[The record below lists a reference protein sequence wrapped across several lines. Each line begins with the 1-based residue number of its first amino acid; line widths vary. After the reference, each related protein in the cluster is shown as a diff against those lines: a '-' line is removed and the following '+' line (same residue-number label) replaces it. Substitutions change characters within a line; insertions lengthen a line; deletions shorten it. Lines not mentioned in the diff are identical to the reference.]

1 MIRKARTPT
10 RLLAGMSAL
19 ILVLGALIGGLSASA
34 VLERISGS
42 AYGESVAI
50 TTVLGTTV
58 LSGPMP
64 TAGPFDQPTSFSAG
78 PTSLASAAVPGLL
91 TTGVLTV
98 QTAGTLATGVNSSAT
113 VATVNAL
120 AGALTATAVSSQC
133 AVEPNLGGP
142 SGSTTLTNA
151 FLAGVPLAV
160 NPLPNTSLT
169 LSVGTAGSIATG
181 TVTLNEQTF
190 DLTQPTTAVTVNAI
204 HVRITAG
211 TILALFPGATSIDII
226 ISHVECDAVV
236 VPVGT
241 VVTPPP
247 GVVTPTPTPVGAT
260 PTPTPTPVGATP
272 TPTPVGAT
280 PTPFATPT
288 PVVVITTPAPV
299 ATPSPAAASTA
310 AAAAATRAPAAAT
323 TTSARSGLPATS
335 TAAGAGGLG
344 LALVALGLAFLRRRQ
359 TTR

>member
-133 AVEPNLGGP
+133 AVEPNLGGT
-142 SGSTTLTNA
+142 SGSTTL
-151 FLAGVPLAV
+151 AGAVLTGVGALAV

-299 ATPSPAAASTA
+299 ATPSPAAVSTA
-310 AAAAATRAPAAAT
+310 AAAAATRAPAA
-323 TTSARSGLPATS
+323 TTSPARSGLPATS

>member
-34 VLERISGS
+34 ALSSISGY
-42 AYGESVAI
+42 AYGASVSA
-50 TTVLGTTV
+50 TVLGVVTAT
-58 LSGPMP
+58 LPPTP
-64 TAGPFDQPTSFSAG
+64 TAGPFNQTTSFSAAN
-78 PTSLASAAVPGLL
+78 TVVSAVVPGLL
-91 TTGVLTV
+91 TTGTLNA
-98 QTAGTLATGVNSSAT
+98 QTAGTLATGVSSSAS
-113 VATVNAL
+113 VQTVNAL

-133 AVEPNLGGP
+133 AVEPNLGGT
-142 SGSTTLTNA
+142 SGSTTLTGA
-151 FLAGVPLAV
+151 TLTGVGALAV
-160 NPLPNTSLT
+160 NPLPNTNLT
-169 LSVGTAGSIATG
+169 LSVGTAGSIAMG
-181 TVTLNEQTF
+181 TVTLNEQLYDPATNT
-190 DLTQPTTAVTVNAI
+190 LTVNAI
-204 HVRITAG
+204 HIRVTG
-211 TILALFPGATSIDII
+211 GSILAGATSIDII
-226 ISHVECDAVV
+226 ISHVECDAIV
-236 VPVGT
+236 VPV
-241 VVTPPP
+241 VQPTPTPV
-247 GVVTPTPTPVGAT
+247 VVTPTPTPVGA
-260 PTPTPTPVGATP
+260 

-310 AAAAATRAPAAAT
+310 AAAAATRAPAAT